1 VIRVNAVRGLGRWA
15 TRGRTLA
22 LLLGLL
28 GCGPP
33 PASHGLVAVADS
45 LGVSLNDPA
54 CATPRPDGTR
64 QCRRIVADGVVSLT
78 ELSAGHYRVQRFW
91 SFPEESSW
99 RRVRDSLE
107 IAFAAASAVPFSCG
121 ALSQPLPSYAI
132 SRSAWYRS
140 PYVAVLVVAHR
151 PGPHGGYS
159 ISLDLVEPEE
169 VPCFQLPD

>member
-1 VIRVNAVRGLGRWA
+1 MIRVSTVRGLCRWA
-15 TRGRTLA
+15 TRGQTLA

-33 PASHGLVAVADS
+33 TDRHGLVAVADS

-64 QCRRIVADGVVSLT
+64 QCRRIVADGVVTLT
-78 ELSAGHYRVQRFW
+78 ELSAGHYRIQRFW

-107 IAFAAASAVPFSCG
+107 TTFTAASAGTFNCG

-140 PYVAVLVVAHR
+140 PYVAVLLVAHR

-159 ISLDLVEPEE
+159 LSLDLVEPEE
-169 VPCFQLPD
+169 VPCFQFPN